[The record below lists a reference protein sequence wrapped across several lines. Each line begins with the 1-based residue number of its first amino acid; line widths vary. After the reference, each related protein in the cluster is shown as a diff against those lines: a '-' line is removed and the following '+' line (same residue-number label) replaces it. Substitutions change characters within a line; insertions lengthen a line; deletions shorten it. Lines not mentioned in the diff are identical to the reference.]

1 VQSDKSVTAKQRTQ
15 RIDMRTRRSVRLTNI
30 AEKTAETRKVV
41 DRATVYALDGIVSH
55 VMFDRVH
62 TRTRIA
68 AVVRRTHHAIER
80 AVYYSMR
87 PKVKKINEI

>member
-1 VQSDKSVTAKQRTQ
+1 
-15 RIDMRTRRSVRLTNI
+15 MRTRRSVRLTNI

-68 AVVRRTHHAIER
+68 VQQAFDEYKNILRWRLCVTIEE
-80 AVYYSMR
+80 
-87 PKVKKINEI
+87 INDMER